1 MALKAEAENEEFL
14 EALERDFLNVI
25 AEMSGDRSIEQFR
38 KRFQELYDALK
49 SSHENERAI
58 LQKCKELNNNISMG
72 LSYMKNSEGLT
83 RKDAQ
88 TIQLLA
94 SELEKAGTIIQM
106 ANSKADKDRTR
117 IEHLKQVLED
127 LKNVIKQSEGEQS
140 GKTNEIMRLN
150 QEAVLLQKEKEEID
164 RICGSAQEEIKTLS
178 ENLKKIKSSQAELEA
193 DNKKDKKTV
202 SELKERLSKDTAK
215 AQTQAEEIN
224 KIIKEKEAI
233 LKEKDTIQK
242 DIDSKKT
249 KEFGTSENINALS
262 KEISTLNL
270 TKNIR
275 DQSNA
280 ALREKIEKLKEDN
293 ESKHNFNK
301 QKDEEIKVLSG
312 TVTTMAVDLAQT
324 KRNKEKKIT
333 EIQRSS
339 NERDDALKMI
349 SVLKTQIL
357 ELQREIEQTDKTADQ
372 DQDLVDN
379 LLRDQNTI
387 KKNFIAIVKENQ
399 AQQLDLETRTKDC
412 DKMKDEVKVA
422 LDQVNKRVKDISNLE
437 LEKEKYIKECKQAI
451 KKYLHL
457 SEEIKLKDN
466 LISEFQKKTQETES
480 KLKHQQQLYEAVRS
494 DRNVYSKNLTET
506 QDEIAEIKLRYK
518 IVMHQIS
525 QLKEEISAKE
535 ASLKEHID
543 RGKTAEKEFQKLE
556 KDNEKLKKDIDD
568 RKQSIMNLRNEI
580 GKLQFIMKESGQARL
595 KLKQQYETVVS
606 DRDILGTQLIR
617 RNDELALIYEK
628 IKMQQNTLA
637 KGEAEYRERVSDIEI
652 LDNTIKDLTRELTIF
667 KRRANDLGK
676 FYQEIAQIS
685 KELIEEKLKV
695 KGLSEELENPKNKYR
710 WRNLEGS
717 DCDTNELISKIEALQ
732 KRLISK
738 TEEVVAK
745 DLVINT
751 QEQTIKNLEQVM
763 SKQPGLAEAEE
774 ISFFQQAIKARTRKL
789 KSLAAELNMYQAQ
802 SNEYKEEIE
811 KLITEVDQAKKELY
825 DIRRREQ
832 LMVEQ
837 EKRERKEQDT
847 KTEENIQM
855 I

>member
-1 MALKAEAENEEFL
+1 MAMKAEAENEEFL

-38 KRFQELYDALK
+38 KRFQELYEALK

-106 ANSKADKDRTR
+106 ANAKADKDRTR

-150 QEAVLLQKEKEEID
+150 QEAVLLQKEIEETD
-164 RICGSAQEEIKTLS
+164 RFCSTTQEEIKKQTEILRS
-178 ENLKKIKSSQAELEA
+178 VQKQQGNYEAE
-193 DNKKDKKTV
+193 NKKDNKTLQEMQLRLDKSAIEAKNLSDDINKV
-202 SELKERLSKDTAK
+202 NKETESIEREKNAVITVFNK
-215 AQTQAEEIN
+215 EKAEETAFN
-224 KIIKEKEAI
+224 EK
-233 LKEKDTIQK
+233 
-242 DIDSKKT
+242 SKT
-249 KEFGTSENINALS
+249 LA
-262 KEISTLNL
+262 KEIEALNV
-270 TKNIR
+270 TKIAG
-275 DQSNA
+275 DQKLSV
-280 ALREKIEKLKEDN
+280 LREKIEKLKEEN
-293 ESKHNFNK
+293 ESMHQFNK
-301 QKDEEIKVLSG
+301 EKDEEIKVLSG
-312 TVTTMAVDLAQT
+312 AVTTKEVDLAQT

-333 EIQRSS
+333 EIQRCA
-339 NERDDALKMI
+339 NERDDAVKMI
-349 SVLKTQIL
+349 AVLKTQIL
-357 ELQREIEQTDKTADQ
+357 ELQREIEQTDKTANQ
-372 DQDLVDN
+372 DQELVDN

-387 KKNFIAIVKENQ
+387 KKNFVTILKVNQ
-399 AQQLDLETRTKDC
+399 DQQLDLEARTKDC
-412 DKMKDEVKVA
+412 ENMKGEVKVA
-422 LDQVNKRVKDISNLE
+422 LDQVNKRVKDISSLE

-568 RKQSIMNLRNEI
+568 RKQTIMNLRNEI

-652 LDNTIKDLTRELTIF
+652 LDNTIRDLTRELTIF
-667 KRRANDLGK
+667 KRRANDLGT

-732 KRLISK
+732 KRLIAK

-774 ISFFQQAIKARTRKL
+774 ISFYQQAIKARTRKL

-811 KLITEVDQAKKELY
+811 KLATEVDQAKKELY

-832 LMVEQ
+832 LMLEQ

>member
-1 MALKAEAENEEFL
+1 MKAEAENEEFL

-38 KRFQELYDALK
+38 KRFQELYEALK

-106 ANSKADKDRTR
+106 ANAKADKDRTR

-150 QEAVLLQKEKEEID
+150 QEAVLLQKEIEETD
-164 RICGSAQEEIKTLS
+164 RFCSTTQEEIKKQTEILRS
-178 ENLKKIKSSQAELEA
+178 VQKQQGNYEAE
-193 DNKKDKKTV
+193 NKKDNKTLQEMQLRLDKSAIEAKNLSDDINKV
-202 SELKERLSKDTAK
+202 NKETESIEREKNAVITVFNK
-215 AQTQAEEIN
+215 EKAEETAFN
-224 KIIKEKEAI
+224 EK
-233 LKEKDTIQK
+233 
-242 DIDSKKT
+242 SKT
-249 KEFGTSENINALS
+249 LA
-262 KEISTLNL
+262 KEIEALNV
-270 TKNIR
+270 TKIAG
-275 DQSNA
+275 DQKLSV
-280 ALREKIEKLKEDN
+280 LREKIEKLKEEN
-293 ESKHNFNK
+293 ESMHQFNK
-301 QKDEEIKVLSG
+301 EKDEEIKVLSG
-312 TVTTMAVDLAQT
+312 AVTTKEVDLAQT

-333 EIQRSS
+333 EIQRCA
-339 NERDDALKMI
+339 NERDDAVKMI
-349 SVLKTQIL
+349 AVLKTQIL
-357 ELQREIEQTDKTADQ
+357 ELQREIEQTDKTANQ
-372 DQDLVDN
+372 DQELVDN

-387 KKNFIAIVKENQ
+387 KKNFVTILKVNQ
-399 AQQLDLETRTKDC
+399 DQQLDLEARTKDC
-412 DKMKDEVKVA
+412 ENMKGEVKVA
-422 LDQVNKRVKDISNLE
+422 LDQVNKRVKDISSLE

-568 RKQSIMNLRNEI
+568 RKQTIMNLRNEI

-652 LDNTIKDLTRELTIF
+652 LDNTIRDLTRELTIF
-667 KRRANDLGK
+667 KRRANDLGT

-732 KRLISK
+732 KRLIAK

-774 ISFFQQAIKARTRKL
+774 ISFYQQAIKARTRKL

-811 KLITEVDQAKKELY
+811 KLATEVDQAKKELY

-832 LMVEQ
+832 LMLEQ

>member
-1 MALKAEAENEEFL
+1 
-14 EALERDFLNVI
+14 
-25 AEMSGDRSIEQFR
+25 
-38 KRFQELYDALK
+38 
-49 SSHENERAI
+49 
-58 LQKCKELNNNISMG
+58 
-72 LSYMKNSEGLT
+72 
-83 RKDAQ
+83 
-88 TIQLLA
+88 
-94 SELEKAGTIIQM
+94 
-106 ANSKADKDRTR
+106 
-117 IEHLKQVLED
+117 
-127 LKNVIKQSEGEQS
+127 
-140 GKTNEIMRLN
+140 
-150 QEAVLLQKEKEEID
+150 
-164 RICGSAQEEIKTLS
+164 
-178 ENLKKIKSSQAELEA
+178 
-193 DNKKDKKTV
+193 
-202 SELKERLSKDTAK
+202 
-215 AQTQAEEIN
+215 
-224 KIIKEKEAI
+224 
-233 LKEKDTIQK
+233 
-242 DIDSKKT
+242 
-249 KEFGTSENINALS
+249 
-262 KEISTLNL
+262 
-270 TKNIR
+270 
-275 DQSNA
+275 
-280 ALREKIEKLKEDN
+280 
-293 ESKHNFNK
+293 
-301 QKDEEIKVLSG
+301 
-312 TVTTMAVDLAQT
+312 
-324 KRNKEKKIT
+324 
-333 EIQRSS
+333 
-339 NERDDALKMI
+339 
-349 SVLKTQIL
+349 
-357 ELQREIEQTDKTADQ
+357 
-372 DQDLVDN
+372 
-379 LLRDQNTI
+379 
-387 KKNFIAIVKENQ
+387 
-399 AQQLDLETRTKDC
+399 
-412 DKMKDEVKVA
+412 
-422 LDQVNKRVKDISNLE
+422 
-437 LEKEKYIKECKQAI
+437 
-451 KKYLHL
+451 
-457 SEEIKLKDN
+457 
-466 LISEFQKKTQETES
+466 
-480 KLKHQQQLYEAVRS
+480 
-494 DRNVYSKNLTET
+494 
-506 QDEIAEIKLRYK
+506 
-518 IVMHQIS
+518 MHQIS

-568 RKQSIMNLRNEI
+568 RKQTIMNLRNEI

-652 LDNTIKDLTRELTIF
+652 LDNTIRDLTRELTIF
-667 KRRANDLGK
+667 KRRANDLGT

-732 KRLISK
+732 KRLIAK

-774 ISFFQQAIKARTRKL
+774 ISFYQQAIKARTRKL

-811 KLITEVDQAKKELY
+811 KLATEVDQAKKELY

-832 LMVEQ
+832 LMLEQ

>member
-1 MALKAEAENEEFL
+1 MKADAENEEFL

-106 ANSKADKDRTR
+106 ANAKADKDRTR

-150 QEAVLLQKEKEEID
+150 QEAVLLQKEIEESD
-164 RICGSAQEEIKTLS
+164 RVCASTQEEIKRQTELLRSIHKQQVNYEDENKKSLKTLTELQERLKS
-178 ENLKKIKSSQAELEA
+178 STSDTNKLAEDINKVVLDKETINKERDAVLKVFEREKAEEAALNERSKELAKEIGMLNHKKIAA
-193 DNKKDKKTV
+193 D
-202 SELKERLSKDTAK
+202 
-215 AQTQAEEIN
+215 
-224 KIIKEKEAI
+224 
-233 LKEKDTIQK
+233 QK
-242 DIDSKKT
+242 
-249 KEFGTSENINALS
+249 
-262 KEISTLNL
+262 L
-270 TKNIR
+270 T
-275 DQSNA
+275 
-280 ALREKIEKLKEDN
+280 ALREKIEKLKEEN
-293 ESKHNFNK
+293 ESKHQFNK
-301 QKDEEIKVLSG
+301 LKDEEIKVLSG
-312 TVTTMAVDLAQT
+312 AVTTKEVDLAQT

-333 EIQRSS
+333 EIQRCA
-339 NERDDALKMI
+339 NERDDAIKMI

-372 DQDLVDN
+372 DQELVDN

-412 DKMKDEVKVA
+412 EKMKDEVKVA

-568 RKQSIMNLRNEI
+568 RKQTIMNLRNEI

-652 LDNTIKDLTRELTIF
+652 LDNTIRDLTRELTIF

-774 ISFFQQAIKARTRKL
+774 ISFYQQAIKARTRKL

-811 KLITEVDQAKKELY
+811 KLITDVEQAKKELY

-832 LMVEQ
+832 LMLEQ
-837 EKRERKEQDT
+837 EKRERREQET